1 MKRKLEINGKEVE
14 VEIVS
19 KSADEITFML
29 SDEQYSFS
37 SKVSGPGKSIL
48 TDLQNKS
55 FTVYSSGDLFDC
67 SRGQFKIKAAQ
78 GAAHLQENGGNGFL
92 TSPLPGKVVKV
103 LAKAGQDI
111 KEGDVILHI
120 EAMKMEHRICAE
132 ISGTLKALNVKEGD
146 AVSDG
151 QPLGEIA

>member
-14 VEIVS
+14 VEIIS
-19 KSADEITFML
+19 KSADGITFIL
-29 SDEQYSFS
+29 SGKEYSFS
-37 SKVSGPGKSIL
+37 SKGSGTGKAIL
-48 TDLQNKS
+48 TDPQNKS

-67 SRGQFKIKAAQ
+67 SKGQFKIRAAQ
-78 GAAHLQENGGNGFL
+78 RAALLEQNSGNGFL
-92 TSPLPGKVVKV
+92 HSPLPGKVVKV
-103 LAKAGQDI
+103 LAKAGQKI

-151 QPLGEIA
+151 QALGEIA